1 MEGML
6 MRRGSVDI
14 SKFGDDP
21 ELYAVAFTGV
31 SGAAPAI
38 RTFTRLE
45 EIDEFLQQAGIQSD
59 RIRSALSHAREG
71 GTASIPDA
79 VFEDRDLEDLGLATA
94 SGSNPPS
101 EEGGAVS

>member
-1 MEGML
+1 

-21 ELYAVAFTGV
+21 EHYAVAFTGV
-31 SGAAPAI
+31 SGVAPAI

-45 EIDEFLQQAGIQSD
+45 EIDEFLQQAGLESD

-94 SGSNPPS
+94 SGSNYRRKKAARYHD
-101 EEGGAVS
+101 EAA